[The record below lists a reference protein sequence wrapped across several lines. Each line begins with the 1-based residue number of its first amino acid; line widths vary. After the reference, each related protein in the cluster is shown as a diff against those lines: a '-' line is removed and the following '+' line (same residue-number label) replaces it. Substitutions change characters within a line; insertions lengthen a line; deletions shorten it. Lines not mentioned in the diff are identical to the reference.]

1 MTPAKKRYQN
11 IQILR
16 IAACF
21 GTFLVHFGQR
31 IELGGMLRKAT
42 DFGAYGVYMFFLISG
57 FVAFFSVD
65 KGQNDF
71 SVKHY
76 FKGRA
81 VRILPIYYLI
91 IFYNFILHT
100 FVLSDV
106 PVDTF
111 GGGRYQGPGWFRYI
125 LFLNILIPYD
135 NDFWGNLGAT
145 WTIQIFVLFYIL
157 VPLGRKFINNTKTAI
172 ISWLIIYVLG
182 ILNIPLISTQALDNL
197 HFLFLGVVLYFC
209 VKESKETIFALAA
222 IIYLGLEGVVCA
234 EWRMAV
240 VIILFSLLIL
250 CSMGIHIKNKT
261 VRKVIDKL
269 DEYSY
274 AVYLVHAVFIE
285 WVDRYKAYTIDTDW
299 RIGAIAIAIIG
310 TTAGCILVHEFFEKP
325 IQKLLKNKS
334 KN

>member
-1 MTPAKKRYQN
+1 MAPEKKKYQN

-31 IELGGMLRKAT
+31 MELGGVLRKAT

-65 KGQNDF
+65 KGQNMF
-71 SVKHY
+71 STKKY
-76 FKGRA
+76 LARRA

-100 FVLSDV
+100 FILSDV

-111 GGGRYQGPGWFRYI
+111 GEGMYQGPGWLRYL
-125 LFLNILIPYD
+125 LFLNIFMPYD
-135 NDFWGNLGAT
+135 NGFWGNLGAT
-145 WTIQIFVLFYIL
+145 WTIQIFVLFYML
-157 VPLGRKFINNTKTAI
+157 VPLARKFINNTKTAI
-172 ISWLIIYVLG
+172 VFWVLIYVLG
-182 ILNIPLISTQALDNL
+182 SLNMPWVNTQALEHL

-209 VKESKETIFALAA
+209 VKEKKETIFILVA
-222 IIYLGLEGVVCA
+222 IIYLGVEGFACA
-234 EWRMAV
+234 EWKLT
-240 VIILFSLLIL
+240 IITILFCFFILL
-250 CSMGIHIKNKT
+250 SMKAEIKNKM
-261 VRKVIDKL
+261 VGNIIDKL

-285 WVDRYKAYTIDTDW
+285 WVDRYKVSAGSTGW
-299 RIGAIAIAIIG
+299 RMGAIIIAVVG
-310 TTAGCILVHEFFEKP
+310 TMAGCIFVHELFEKP
-325 IQKLLKNKS
+325 LQKKLTGQG
-334 KN
+334 